1 MVIIINNKHCL
12 AVDLFES
19 VEKTRVVQD
28 MRLFSQS
35 PLDMRRCCLLIAK
48 TLYLLYTTTQG
59 HPDSFT
65 RAEST
70 VIFFAASKAFQ
81 CKDSLLR
88 RLTLLLVRELAERAD
103 DVIIVISSLMQDI
116 NSRVEPM
123 TRANSIRSLG
133 AVTDVSN
140 SIE

>member
-1 MVIIINNKHCL
+1 MVIVINNPL
-12 AVDLFES
+12 LVVDLFES

-35 PLDMRRCCLLIAK
+35 PLDLRRCCLLIAK

-70 VIFFAASKAFQ
+70 AIFFATSKAFQ
-81 CKDSLLR
+81 CKDTLLR

-103 DVIIVISSLMQDI
+103 DVIIVMSSLMQDI

-133 AVTDVSN
+133 AVTDVTRF
-140 SIE
+140 IE